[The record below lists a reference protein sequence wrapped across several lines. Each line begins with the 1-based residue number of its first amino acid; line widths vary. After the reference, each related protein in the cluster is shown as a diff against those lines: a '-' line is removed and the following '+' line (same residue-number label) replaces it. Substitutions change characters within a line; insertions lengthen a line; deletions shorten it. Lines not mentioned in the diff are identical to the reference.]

1 MTTVRSPKILSRM
14 SIATLIGATLS
25 AVMFARALC
34 EIHSTSSSRSSR
46 MRSQV
51 EKMSSIAARAI

>member
-25 AVMFARALC
+25 AVMFARALW

>member
-14 SIATLIGATLS
+14 SIATLIGATRS

-51 EKMSSIAARAI
+51 EKMSSMAARAI